1 MWKQVTVKYWILRG
15 RQTIRSR
22 QKWCIS
28 STRFNSNPP
37 SQVIAPIPDVRVAES
52 PPFAV
57 VGTDFAEPL
66 FIKDSDA
73 EQYILLIPCEIRS
86 FHL

>member
-1 MWKQVTVKYWILRG
+1 MWKQVRVKYWILKA

-22 QKWCIS
+22 QKWH
-28 STRFNSNPP
+28 STCRRFNSNPA
-37 SQVIAPIPDVRVAES
+37 SQVIAPLHGVRLTES

-57 VGTDFAEPL
+57 VGVDFAESL

-73 EQYILLIPCEIRS
+73 EQYILLIT
-86 FHL
+86 